1 MSRRCSDHLPQHSC
15 SQTLLEQS
23 WTALGTNSCSLH
35 TYISH
40 DLHGLPVSQS
50 RWTSRGWILPEKFL
64 KVWHV
69 PPKRGASP
77 HKNLPADKVLWK
89 SLLLHCFPRPHF
101 HSWTR
106 YLQKGP
112 HHCFSFTPDRP
123 NPLITVL
130 VRSRA
135 IQLRN
140 DTPTYWTS
148 RVQDLYLLLE
158 RCKEMWEVCYL
169 LSCAITVFQV
179 LKTEEGWT
187 CG

>member
-106 YLQKGP
+106 YLHG
-112 HHCFSFTPDRP
+112 
-123 NPLITVL
+123 
-130 VRSRA
+130 
-135 IQLRN
+135 
-140 DTPTYWTS
+140 TS
-148 RVQDLYLLLE
+148 PPYSTRYLHGTSPLLLVHTWQTKPTDYSACAFTCNPAAKWHPNLLNLKST
-158 RCKEMWEVCYL
+158 RPVSSPGEV
-169 LSCAITVFQV
+169 
-179 LKTEEGWT
+179 
-187 CG
+187 